1 MPFLNTVRLPLFT
14 AALATLL
21 AACAGVPATTT
32 PATAAPSAPARSA
45 PRIPEQVSNPAWE
58 ADIQRFEAADAQSP
72 PPRGGVLFIG
82 SSSIRFWDTLAQD
95 FPGVPVINRGFGGSE
110 LRDSTWYADR
120 IIVPYAPRQILIYAG
135 DNDLNAGRT
144 PQQLR
149 ADFIAFVERV
159 RRDLP
164 TTRIGYISNKPSP
177 SRAQLLS
184 VQREANALIQ
194 AEAKRLGVDY
204 IDIFTPMLDA
214 TGQPDES
221 LFIEDRLHMNRAGYV
236 IWRGVIAPYVK

>member
-1 MPFLNTVRLPLFT
+1 MR
-14 AALATLL
+14 
-21 AACAGVPATTT
+21 
-32 PATAAPSAPARSA
+32 
-45 PRIPEQVSNPAWE
+45 
-58 ADIQRFEAADAQSP
+58 RFEAADAQSP
-72 PPRGGVLFIG
+72 PPRHGVLFIG

-120 IIVPYAPRQILIYAG
+120 IIVPYAPRRVLIYAG

-164 TTRIGYISNKPSP
+164 KTKLAYISTKPSP
-177 SRAQLLS
+177 SRAHLLAT
-184 VQREANALIQ
+184 QRQANALIQ
-194 AEAKRLGVDY
+194 AEAKRYGVDY

-221 LFIEDRLHMNRAGYV
+221 LFIEDRLHMNRAGYL
-236 IWRGVIAPYVK
+236 IWQREIAPYLK

>member
-1 MPFLNTVRLPLFT
+1 MSFLNSLRPPLIA
-14 AALATLL
+14 AALLALL
-21 AACAGVPATTT
+21 NACAGGPPTDPVAAAT
-32 PATAAPSAPARSA
+32 PVAAQSA

-58 ADIQRFEAADAQSP
+58 ADMQRFEAADAQSP
-72 PPRGGVLFIG
+72 PPRNGVLFIG

-120 IIVPYAPRQILIYAG
+120 IIVPYAPRRVLIYAG

-164 TTRIGYISNKPSP
+164 KTKLAYISTKPSP
-177 SRAQLLS
+177 SRAHLLAT
-184 VQREANALIQ
+184 QRQANALIQ
-194 AEAKRLGVDY
+194 AEAKRYGVDY

-221 LFIEDRLHMNRAGYV
+221 LFIEDRLHMNRAGYL
-236 IWRGVIAPYVK
+236 IWQREIAPYLK

>member
-1 MPFLNTVRLPLFT
+1 VPFLNTFRLSLSVVLL
-14 AALATLL
+14 AAL
-21 AACAGVPATTT
+21 AACAGT
-32 PATAAPSAPARSA
+32 PPTGPEAVAEPRAQTA
-45 PRIPEQVSNPAWE
+45 PRIPDQVSSPAWE
-58 ADIQRFEAADAQSP
+58 ADMQRFEAADAKSP
-72 PPRGGVLFIG
+72 PPRRGVLFIG

-120 IIVPYAPRQILIYAG
+120 IIVPYAPRQLLIYAG

-144 PQQLR
+144 PQQLQQ
-149 ADFIAFVERV
+149 DFTAFVQRV

-164 TTRIGYISNKPSP
+164 ETKIAYISTKPSP
-177 SRAQLLS
+177 SRAQLLAT
-184 VQREANALIQ
+184 QREANMLIQ

-214 TGQPDES
+214 KGQPDET
-221 LFIEDRLHMNRAGYV
+221 LFIDDRLHMNAAGYD
-236 IWRGVIAPYVK
+236 IWQRVIAQYVK

>member
-1 MPFLNTVRLPLFT
+1 MPFLNTVRLPLFA

-21 AACAGVPATTT
+21 IACAASPPTASPAAVAT
-32 PATAAPSAPARSA
+32 PAPAKSA
-45 PRIPEQVSNPAWE
+45 PRIPEQVSNPVWE
-58 ADIQRFEAADAQSP
+58 ADMQRFEAADAQSP
-72 PPRGGVLFIG
+72 PPRGAVLFIG

-164 TTRIGYISNKPSP
+164 KTKIAYISNKPSP

-184 VQREANALIQ
+184 VQREANTLIQ

-204 IDIFTPMLDA
+204 IDIFAPMLDA
-214 TGQPDES
+214 TGQPDEN

-236 IWRGVIAPYVK
+236 IWQRVIAPYVK

>member
-1 MPFLNTVRLPLFT
+1 MSFLNPVRPAVF
-14 AALATLL
+14 ASALLALL
-21 AACAGVPATTT
+21 AACAGSPPTTPDVATDATATT
-32 PATAAPSAPARSA
+32 A
-45 PRIPEQVSNPAWE
+45 PRIPEQVSNAAWE
-58 ADIQRFEAADAQSP
+58 TDMQRFAAEDAQSP
-72 PPRGGVLFIG
+72 PPRGGVVFTG
-82 SSSIRFWDTLAQD
+82 SSSIRLWDTLAQD

-164 TTRIGYISNKPSP
+164 KAKIAYISNKPSP

-184 VQREANALIQ
+184 VQREANTLIA
-194 AEAKRLGVDY
+194 AEAQRLGVDY

-214 TGQPDES
+214 TGQPNEA

-236 IWRGVIAPYVK
+236 IWQRAIAPYLK